1 MNEIRIERI
10 TGRDVKER
18 GIDRWDIWEKD
29 PSEFEW
35 AYTNEEHCFIIEG
48 KATITTEDGS
58 VGIKKGD
65 YVVFPVGLRCR
76 WKVTEGIRKYYD
88 LK

>member
-1 MNEIRIERI
+1 MNEIRTERI
-10 TGRDVKER
+10 SDRDVKER

-29 PSEFEW
+29 PSEFDW

-58 VGIKKGD
+58 VEIKKGD

-76 WKVTEGIRKYYD
+76 WKITEGIKKHYD
-88 LK
+88 FK